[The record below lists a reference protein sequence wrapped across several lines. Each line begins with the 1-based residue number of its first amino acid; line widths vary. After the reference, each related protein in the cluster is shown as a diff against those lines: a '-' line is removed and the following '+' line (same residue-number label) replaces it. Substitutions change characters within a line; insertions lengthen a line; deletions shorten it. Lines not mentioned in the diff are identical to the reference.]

1 LITRRI
7 AVVAGGLALLAA
19 PLLMH
24 GQPRSGAARIG
35 FLWFSSMDDPAS
47 LRYRAAF
54 RQRLRELGYVE
65 DKNIVIEERSAD
77 GHPERLDHLA
87 RDLVASKVDVM
98 VSAAVAATS
107 AARRATR
114 TIPIVMVNA
123 GDPVGAGLIASL
135 ARPGG
140 NVTGSTNLSF
150 GAKQVEL
157 MHQLVPRAAKF
168 AILLNP
174 SNAGASR
181 YIADATEAAR
191 SVNLSVAVVD
201 VVRAEDFA
209 NAFATIREMRPDGL
223 LVMTEPLIGGQRAQV
238 IAFAKAARIPT
249 SYDNANMVR
258 EGGLVSYGPLY
269 VAHYVLAA
277 GYVDNILKGRN
288 PAELPVEQP
297 TRFELVVNVKTA
309 KALGLTL
316 PPLLLQR
323 ADEVIQ

>member
-65 DKNIVIEERSAD
+65 GTNIVIDERSAD
-77 GHPERLDHLA
+77 SHPERLDDLA
-87 RDLVASKVDVM
+87 RQLVASKVDVM
-98 VSAAVAATS
+98 VFAAVAATS
-107 AARRATR
+107 AARQATR

-174 SNAGASR
+174 SNAGALR

-201 VVRAEDFA
+201 VARTEDFA
-209 NAFATIREMRPDGL
+209 NAFARIREMRPDGL

-238 IAFAKAARIPT
+238 IGFAKATRLPT

-258 EGGLVSYGPLY
+258 EGGLVSYGPVY
-269 VAHYVLAA
+269 VEHYALAA
-277 GYVDNILKGRN
+277 SYVDKILKGGN

-297 TRFELVVNVKTA
+297 ARFELIINLKTA
-309 KALGLTL
+309 KALGLTM
-316 PPLLLQR
+316 PPSLLQR

>member
-65 DKNIVIEERSAD
+65 DKNIVMEERSAD

-87 RDLVASKVDVM
+87 RELVASKVDVM

-123 GDPVGAGLIASL
+123 GEPVGAGLIASL

-157 MHQLVPRAAKF
+157 MRQLVPRAARV
-168 AILLNP
+168 AILLNRRMPWHRGTSPMRRKLRATSTSASP
-174 SNAGASR
+174 SS
-181 YIADATEAAR
+181 TSFAR
-191 SVNLSVAVVD
+191 KTL
-201 VVRAEDFA
+201 RMRLPRFA
-209 NAFATIREMRPDGL
+209 RC
-223 LVMTEPLIGGQRAQV
+223 
-238 IAFAKAARIPT
+238 
-249 SYDNANMVR
+249 
-258 EGGLVSYGPLY
+258 GPM
-269 VAHYVLAA
+269 
-277 GYVDNILKGRN
+277 DCW
-288 PAELPVEQP
+288 
-297 TRFELVVNVKTA
+297 
-309 KALGLTL
+309 
-316 PPLLLQR
+316 
-323 ADEVIQ
+323 